1 MLTPAPLSKSP
12 SLSLACHP
20 AEPQDKTAT
29 RTPRATRYPASA
41 PFLILLLVNC
51 YLPILLIWF
60 DVIPFTF
67 RFHVLAAVLF
77 TFVLFGLYRGYG
89 LNEVGIT
96 LNHLRKSML
105 ANTLFCAAG
114 GLGVYLV
121 FLGGFQMPR
130 EHSHSL
136 TSFLLYIAVLAP
148 VQEFIFRG
156 IMFAEMKRCR
166 IADPR
171 IMLLISTV
179 SFSFLHII
187 YDYPPLLLITFISG
201 LAWGMMYLRWP
212 SLLGISISHALLGA
226 FAMFLGVL

>member
-1 MLTPAPLSKSP
+1 MHPNPSKSP

-20 AEPQDKTAT
+20 VKLQDETAT
-29 RTPRATRYPASA
+29 RTPGPALPASA
-41 PFLILLLVNC
+41 PFLLLLLVNC

-60 DVIPFTF
+60 DVIPFTY
-67 RFHVLAAVLF
+67 RFHVLATVLC

-89 LNEVGIT
+89 LGELGLT
-96 LNHLRKSML
+96 LKNCRSSML
-105 ANTLFCAAG
+105 ANALFCAAG
-114 GLGVYLV
+114 GLGLYLV

-130 EHSHSL
+130 EHSYSL
-136 TSFLLYIAVLAP
+136 TCFLLYIVFLAP

-166 IADPR
+166 IADRR

-212 SLLGISISHALLGA
+212 SLLGISMSHALLGA